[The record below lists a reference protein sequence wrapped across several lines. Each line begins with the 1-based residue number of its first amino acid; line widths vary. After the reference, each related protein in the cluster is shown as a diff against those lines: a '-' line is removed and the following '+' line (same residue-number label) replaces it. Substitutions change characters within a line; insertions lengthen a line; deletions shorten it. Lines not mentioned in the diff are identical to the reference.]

1 MTVTEKANTK
11 TNNTSYTPLRF
22 YSTSKPQFS
31 ANKKRSEKKSDFR
44 TILKTAFRTVTSLAI
59 PMTLALILSLFATFV
74 FHANEDATYFYNA
87 WYLFCKLFFPS
98 TPLMM
103 WFITKK

>member
-1 MTVTEKANTK
+1 MTVTEKANAK
-11 TNNTSYTPLRF
+11 TNSTSYTPLKF
-22 YSTSKPQFS
+22 YSSSKPQLPT
-31 ANKKRSEKKSDFR
+31 NKKHSVEKPDFR

-59 PMTLALILSLFATFV
+59 PMTLALFLSLFATFV
-74 FHANEDATYFYNA
+74 FHANQDATYFYNA